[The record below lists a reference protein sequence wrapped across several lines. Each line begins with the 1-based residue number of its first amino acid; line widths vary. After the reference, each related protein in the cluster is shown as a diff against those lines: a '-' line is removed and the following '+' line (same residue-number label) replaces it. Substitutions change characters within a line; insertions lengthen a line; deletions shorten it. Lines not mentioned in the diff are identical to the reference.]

1 MFIVMDLLIPIFLL
15 ILLGFF
21 FKKIKFPHQ
30 DFWTYLDKFNYF
42 VLFPSLLVYKLSTA
56 NINSITSVDFILVST
71 IAILI
76 LSLLLIV
83 YNKLFPTNGSS
94 FTSIYQGSIR
104 FNTYVFLAL
113 VDAIFGDYGIVVGA
127 LLITFMIPLLNLLS
141 ISSFVIYVSDVK
153 ITIKSFGKSIFTNP
167 LILACLF
174 GGGINFI
181 GLSLPL
187 VIENTLSILTLAS
200 LPLGLLSVGVGLNL
214 SNLVNAKAELIVAS
228 IAKLILLPI
237 LMLSIGYMFNLE
249 PLYLSIIVLFSSI
262 PTATSAYILAKEL
275 GGDIKLMSS
284 IISLQTI
291 LSIISISIFIQFI
304 YIP

>member
-1 MFIVMDLLIPIFLL
+1 MLIVIDILIPIFLL
-15 ILLGFF
+15 ISLGYF

-56 NINSITSVDFILVST
+56 NIHDITNIDFIMVAT
-71 IAILI
+71 IAIVV
-76 LSLLLIV
+76 LSIFLVI
-83 YNKLFPTNGSS
+83 YNKFFPSQGSS
-94 FTSIYQGSIR
+94 FTSIYQGAVR

-113 VDAIFGDYGIVVGA
+113 VDAIFGDLGIVIA
-127 LLITFMIPLLNLLS
+127 AFLITFMIPLLNLLS
-141 ISSFVIYVSDVK
+141 ISSFAIYLSNSKV
-153 ITIKSFGKSIFTNP
+153 TMKSFAKSIFTNP

-174 GGGINFI
+174 GGGLNFV

-187 VIENTLSILTLAS
+187 VIKNTLSLLTLAA
-200 LPLGLLSVGVGLNL
+200 LPLGLLSVGVGLHL
-214 SNLVNAKAELIVAS
+214 SNLVDAKAQLLVSSIVKLIV
-228 IAKLILLPI
+228 LPLLMMAVGN
-237 LMLSIGYMFNLE
+237 LFNLSQ
-249 PLYLSIIVLFSSI
+249 LHLSIIVLFASI

-275 GGDIKLMSS
+275 DGDVKLISS

-291 LSIISISIFIQFI
+291 VSIVSISIFMQFI